1 MTAHFNGDGDA
12 ARRARAR
19 KGLLVYFAV
28 LVPLSAA
35 VEGAMLS
42 TGRPIG
48 ESTLLVFLLMWSPAV
63 ASAVA
68 RLVLREGI
76 RDVSF
81 RVGGRTGLAALGLA
95 WVYPLPVALVAYGA
109 AWGSGLAAFRLPSE
123 LAGLPLGSPF
133 LALVLTMATLG
144 TLLSCLSAAGEEIGW
159 RGYMLTRLVEAGVPQ
174 PALLSGVLWAA
185 WHLPLILSGQY
196 AAGPKPQ
203 LSAAAFVG
211 TVVAI
216 AWVMARLRLESGS
229 VWPAVL
235 LHGSWNAVV
244 QGAFDASTAE
254 PGIWVGEGGL
264 LVLLVNGALALLV
277 VRGRWP
283 FRRSPAEAPFG
294 GHGTGA
300 A

>member
-1 MTAHFNGDGDA
+1 MTAAA
-12 ARRARAR
+12 ARRARAK

-35 VEGAMLS
+35 VEGAILS

-48 ESTLLVFLLMWSPAV
+48 ESTALVLLLMWSPAI
-63 ASAVA
+63 ASVVA
-68 RLVLREGI
+68 RLALREGI

-81 RVGGRTGLAALGLA
+81 RAGGRRGLAALGVA
-95 WVYPLPVALVAYGA
+95 WVYPLPVALLAYGA
-109 AWGSGLAAFRLPSE
+109 AWGAGLADFRLPALLS
-123 LAGLPLGSPF
+123 GLPVSSPF
-133 LALVLTMATLG
+133 LALVVTMATAG
-144 TLLSCLSAAGEEIGW
+144 TLVSCLSAAGEEIGW

-174 PALLSGVLWAA
+174 PVLLSGVVWAA

-196 AAGPKPQ
+196 AAGPKPH

-211 TVVAI
+211 TVVAV

-235 LHGSWNAVV
+235 LHASWNAVV
-244 QGAFDASTAE
+244 QGAFDASTPE

-264 LVLLVNGALALLV
+264 LLLLVNGALAIVV

-283 FRRSPAEAPFG
+283 FRRSPAEAPFD
-294 GHGTGA
+294 GHGAGPGGA
-300 A
+300 QQA